1 MNLEQATQ
9 QYFTKDNII
18 DMLTQYELYYQISLG
33 NYVYETLQD
42 IDETNKKIDE
52 LSLRVD
58 PNMAISNIFELILH
72 YSHHK
77 DFEYKFPYHLRTR
90 ALMHSL
96 KDFVNADKELLGKDA
111 YIEQKSKMI
120 LDDTYFT
127 EDMKLQ
133 FESDYGIISDHYEL
147 TVTDEIVETI
157 KENISRQ

>member
-58 PNMAISNIFELILH
+58 PNMEISNIFELILH
-72 YSHHK
+72 YSHHE
-77 DFEYKFPYHLRTR
+77 DFEDKFPYHLRTR

-96 KDFVNADKELLGKDA
+96 KDFVNADKELLGKDT

-147 TVTDEIVETI
+147 TVTDEIVNKI
-157 KENISRQ
+157 KDNISRQ